1 MVRQWQKLF
10 SNARYS
16 ETNIDPSVDYV
27 MLAKA
32 YNIDG
37 YRATNMEELKNA
49 LNEINIDKPVLL
61 ECVIDK
67 DYDVYPIVPPNE
79 TLLNLICN

>member
-1 MVRQWQKLF
+1 
-10 SNARYS
+10 
-16 ETNIDPSVDYV
+16 

-32 YNIDG
+32 YGIDG
-37 YRATNMEELKNA
+37 YKATNMEELQSV
-49 LNEINIDKPVLL
+49 LNEINIDRPVFL
-61 ECVIDK
+61 ECVIDT

>member
-1 MVRQWQKLF
+1 
-10 SNARYS
+10 
-16 ETNIDPSVDYV
+16 
-27 MLAKA
+27 
-32 YNIDG
+32 
-37 YRATNMEELKNA
+37 MEELKNA